1 MLDFPSCRSRPAATE
16 QATYNKAHNRGCMIE
31 ARVYLGK
38 IKQITK
44 AQIAQHTLQSLQQEG
59 YDSIYVTAMS
69 RGTGTSYLDGNRS
82 GYGSCGTWPRGLKYS
97 PSPERAGRESGV
109 GFSSVCVCVCFCV
122 CVCLLFCIHLL
133 LRY

>member
-44 AQIAQHTLQSLQQEG
+44 AQIAQHTLQSLQQEK
-59 YDSIYVTAMS
+59 YDSIHVTAMV
-69 RGTGTSYLDGNRS
+69 TGDEYI
-82 GYGSCGTWPRGLKYS
+82 
-97 PSPERAGRESGV
+97 V
-109 GFSSVCVCVCFCV
+109 FSQQQVR
-122 CVCLLFCIHLL
+122 
-133 LRY
+133 LRKVWDMATKAEIPIKHHDLSQ

>member
-44 AQIAQHTLQSLQQEG
+44 TQIFNYTHQSLQQEG
-59 YDSIYVTAMS
+59 YDSIHVTPMV
-69 RGTGTSYLDGNRS
+69 TGDEYIVFNRAQV
-82 GYGSCGTWPRGLKYS
+82 K
-97 PSPERAGRESGV
+97 
-109 GFSSVCVCVCFCV
+109 
-122 CVCLLFCIHLL
+122 
-133 LRY
+133 LRKVWDMATKAEIPIKHHDLSQ